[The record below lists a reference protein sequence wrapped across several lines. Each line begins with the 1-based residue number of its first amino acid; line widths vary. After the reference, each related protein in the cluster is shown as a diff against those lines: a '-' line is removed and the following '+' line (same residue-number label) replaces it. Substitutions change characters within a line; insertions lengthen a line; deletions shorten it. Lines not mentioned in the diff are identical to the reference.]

1 MSLVSRY
8 EPGNGSVK
16 AIAGV
21 AINALASTV
30 TASLY
35 FIIIS
40 KGTLKMITTKL
51 LVVLPYI

>member
-35 FIIIS
+35 FIMIS
-40 KGTLKMITTKL
+40 KGTFENN
-51 LVVLPYI
+51 YY